1 MKMKSN
7 LFDKSKYYQEI
18 VHKLER
24 LEYREAFLSVLKGI
38 QYTFIISI
46 VSFFFFSLIEL
57 IFHFNSDV
65 RTFLFFFWLFSSII
79 ILIKFVLLSVVK
91 YFLPIAN
98 LFKVNHFQTAKKV
111 GQLFPEVNDDLLNA
125 MQLVGTNNNNFYSVR
140 LIDAAFQNIYQKV
153 EELQFETAIKFDS
166 AKKLLNYFV
175 PVILVTGIIFLISPD
190 LRFAAYRLQNYN
202 SEFVAPPKIMFIIE
216 PGNTQITKGENL
228 VIKIKTEGEQPN
240 KIKLFF
246 KDETQTNFLITDLT
260 RDSLGFFNYEFA
272 NIQNSINYY
281 ASFEKYQSEKYL
293 IDVIDRPIIQTFT
306 LQIIPPSYTH
316 SKSVEQKDNGNIE
329 AIYGSQI
336 KISLISNK
344 ELKSAYLFF
353 KDSTKLNLK
362 LNSNYAE
369 GTFRI
374 TSDNEYKIILSD
386 KFNYTNISPINYSIK
401 IINDEYPTI
410 VVISPNDDIN
420 LSSDERLPLL
430 VKISDD
436 FGFTKLLLK
445 HRLSS
450 SKYELEQKEFQSIE
464 IPIEKNNKE
473 NNINYIWNLSPLN
486 LATEDVVSYYL
497 EVYDNDNV
505 SGPKS
510 TKTRLFTVRLPSID
524 EIFTQTDE
532 SHQQIENEMVETL
545 KEAEELKKNL
555 DKISNDLKKDKKDIT
570 WQEKENIEKTLE
582 QFEQLQNKVDDIN
595 KKLSEMKENL
605 QKNNL
610 LSKETLEKYTEL
622 QQLMNEMTSEEYK
635 KAMEQ
640 LQSLL
645 QKMDRKQ
652 IQDALENIKFDEE
665 QFQKSLDRTLNLLKR
680 IKIEQKVD
688 ELLKRSE
695 DVANKQEQLQKETKE
710 SNLNDK
716 KTLENLQQKQ
726 NEISDDLNNME
737 ENLKEMEDL
746 MKDLKDMPKE
756 ELEKLM
762 EEFEKQQNEKLSEE
776 ALEDLQKMQ
785 NQKAM
790 QNQQQ
795 ISQNMQ
801 KMQKGLQQLQQSIMQ
816 QNQMKTFADMMRL
829 MDNIITLSKQEE
841 ELKQQTENNKS
852 SSFNNESIQKQD
864 EIKRNLEKILKQM
877 GDLGQ
882 KTFAITPEMGKALGD
897 AYREMNK
904 SIEAMQNRNGNMTAN
919 SQGNAMKSLN
929 EAAKMMKGMMD
940 QMAQGSGQGG
950 MMSLMQQLGQL
961 SQMQMNLNNLTQMLQ
976 QGLQQGNL
984 TMEQQSQLQRLAQQQ
999 ELIQKSLEQLNE
1011 EAKESGKSK
1020 TLPTNVNDILKQM
1033 EEVITD
1039 MKTEN
1044 LDDELVQKQ
1053 EKILSRL
1060 LDAQRSINERDFE
1073 KSRESRSGE
1082 NITRQSPDELRF
1094 SNKDRINKL
1103 RDEYNKLIQENWNKD
1118 YENLIRKYFET
1129 LQKENLN

>member
-1 MKMKSN
+1 MNSN
-7 LFDKSKYYQEI
+7 IFDKSKYYREI
-18 VHKLER
+18 IHKLER
-24 LEYREAFLSVLKGI
+24 LEFRETTLLVLKGI
-38 QYTFIISI
+38 QYTLIISI
-46 VSFFFFSLIEL
+46 LSFFFFSLIEL
-57 IFHFNSDV
+57 IFNFSSNI
-65 RTFLFFFWLFSSII
+65 RTFLFYFWLFGSLVL
-79 ILIKFVLLSVVK
+79 LIAFVLFPFIK
-91 YFLPIAN
+91 YFLPISN
-98 LFKVNHFQTAKKV
+98 YGKVDHLKTAKKV
-111 GQLFPEVNDDLLNA
+111 GNLFPEVKDDLLNA
-125 MQLVGTNNNNFYSVR
+125 MQLVAADNVSLYSVG
-140 LIDAAFQNIYQKV
+140 LIDAAFQNIYQRIK
-153 EELQFETAIKFDS
+153 ELQFETAIKFDS
-166 AKKLLNYFV
+166 ARKLLNY
-175 PVILVTGIIFLISPD
+175 VIPIILFTGLIFLFSSD
-190 LRFAAYRLQNYN
+190 LRFAAYRLQNYDI
-202 SEFVAPPKIMFIIE
+202 EFVAPPKIIFIVE
-216 PGNTQITKGENL
+216 PGNTQITKGENVL
-228 VIKIKTEGEQPN
+228 VKIKTEGEQPN
-240 KIKLFF
+240 LIKLFF
-246 KDETQTNFLITDLT
+246 KDETQTNFLSANIIK
-260 RDSLGFFNYEFA
+260 DSTGFFNYEFT

-281 ASFEKYQSEKYL
+281 VSFEKYQSEKYL
-293 IDVIDRPIIQTFT
+293 IDVIDRPNIQTFT

-316 SKSVEQKDNGNIE
+316 LKLIEQKDNGNIE
-329 AIYGSQI
+329 GIYGSQI
-336 KISLISNK
+336 KISLLSNK
-344 ELKSAYLFF
+344 ELKSAELSFT
-353 KDSTKLNLK
+353 DSTKITLK
-362 LNSNYAE
+362 LNSNFAE

-374 TSDNEYKIILSD
+374 TTDNEYKIILVD
-386 KFNYTNISPINYSIK
+386 KLNYTNLSPINYSIK

-410 VVISPNDDIN
+410 EVISPNDDIN
-420 LSSDERLPLL
+420 LDNNERLPLL
-430 VKISDD
+430 LKISDD
-436 FGFTKLLLK
+436 FGFTKLILK
-445 HRLSS
+445 YRLSS

-464 IPIEKNNKE
+464 IPTEKNNKE

-510 TKTRLFTVRLPSID
+510 TKTKIFTVRLPSID

-532 SHQQIENEMVETL
+532 SHQQIEEEMVETL
-545 KEAEELKKNL
+545 KQAEELKKNL
-555 DKISNDLKKDKKDIT
+555 DKISNDLKKDKKEIS
-570 WQEKENIEKTLE
+570 WQEKENIEKSLE
-582 QFEQLQNKVDDIN
+582 QFEQLQNKVEDIN
-595 KKLSEMKENL
+595 KKLNEMKENL
-605 QKNNL
+605 QKNDL
-610 LSKETLEKYTEL
+610 LSKETLEKYMEL

-652 IQDALENIKFDEE
+652 IQDALENMKFDEE

-680 IKIEQKVD
+680 IKVEQKID
-688 ELLKRSE
+688 ELLKRAE
-695 DVANKQEQLQKETKE
+695 DVTNKQEQLQKETNE

-716 KTLENLQQKQ
+716 KDLENLQQKQ
-726 NEISDDLNNME
+726 SEISDDINNMK

-756 ELEKLM
+756 ELDKLM

-776 ALEDLQKMQ
+776 ALEELQKMQ
-785 NQKAM
+785 PQKAM

-841 ELKQQTENNKS
+841 ELKQQTGNNKS
-852 SSFNNESIQKQD
+852 NSFNNESIQKQD
-864 EIKRNLEKILKQM
+864 EIKRNLEKIMKQM
-877 GDLGQ
+877 GELAQ

-904 SIEAMQNRNGNMTAN
+904 SEEAMQNRNGSMAAN
-919 SQGNAMKSLN
+919 AQGNAMKSLN

-940 QMAQGSGQGG
+940 QMAQGNGQGG

-976 QGLQQGNL
+976 QALQQGNL
-984 TMEQQSQLQRLAQQQ
+984 SMEQQAQLQRLSQQQ
-999 ELIQKSLEQLNE
+999 DIIRKSLEQLNE

-1020 TLPTNVNDILKQM
+1020 TLPSNVNDILKQM

-1044 LDDELVQKQ
+1044 LDDDLIQKQ
-1053 EKILSRL
+1053 ERILSKL

-1073 KSRESRSGE
+1073 KNRESKSGE
-1082 NITRQSPDELRF
+1082 NITRQSPETLEF
-1094 SNKDRINKL
+1094 SNKDRLNKL
-1103 RDEYNKLIQENWNKD
+1103 RDEYNNLIRENWNKD
-1118 YENLIRKYFET
+1118 YENLIRKYFEA
-1129 LQKENLN
+1129 LEKEKLN